1 MLRIKKI
8 KFENHIIFGNQM
20 YDFTAN
26 NKTYDTIILAGINGS
41 KKTNLLES
49 LKNITSNRLE
59 LEKFKSGGKIE
70 ISYDVSDFNLV
81 DSTGNIAINE
91 LSRFITVVSN
101 NTYNE
106 KVCYN
111 NDEKIRKA
119 YFKSTKEEFKLKY
132 GNECAYS
139 SVNINY
145 NPRRS
150 VSGITSMQLD
160 NNNNKIDND
169 IAFSTYQLL
178 VDISNQD
185 STDMNNFVRSN
196 PGEIPPQDLL
206 DQRMRRF
213 TSAFNYIFSDSIKFN
228 GILANT
234 KPMFKKNG
242 IDIDISS
249 LSSGEKQIVFRGVEL
264 LKNVNLIKE
273 RPVFIDEPEIS
284 MHPIWEDKIL
294 KYYKLMFTDLK
305 VNKQQTQL
313 FFATHSEHVLK
324 EGLKD
329 DDTLILKLNSD
340 GTNIPFYKDGP
351 GLHLPTITIGEIKYD
366 IFDVYTTDFHIA
378 LYGFIQS
385 NKVLSPNGNPIND
398 PNVKQT
404 DDWLYNIGA
413 PQKNSRYHSTN
424 YRTLPTYIRNAID
437 HPGQNALPDESLI
450 KQSIDYMLTII

>member
-8 KFENHIIFGNQM
+8 KFENHIIFR
-20 YDFTAN
+20 
-26 NKTYDTIILAGINGS
+26 NKTYDFTVNNRTYNTIILAGINGS
-41 KKTNLLES
+41 KKTNLLEF
-49 LKNITSNRLE
+49 LKNITSNRLG
-59 LEKFKSGGKIE
+59 LEQFESGGKVE
-70 ISYDVSDFNLV
+70 ISYDLSDFDLI
-81 DSTGNIAINE
+81 DSTGNITINE
-91 LSRFITVVSN
+91 MHRCVIPASSS
-101 NTYNE
+101 TYNE
-106 KVCYN
+106 EIWYN
-111 NDEKIRKA
+111 DDKKIHRA
-119 YFKSTKEEFKLKY
+119 YFKLNKNEFKFDF
-132 GNECAYS
+132 NSECAYS

-145 NPRRS
+145 NPRKN
-150 VSGITSMQLD
+150 VAGITSMQLD
-160 NNNNKIDND
+160 NRNNIITND
-169 IAFSTYQLL
+169 IALSTYQLL

-185 STDMNNFVRSN
+185 STDMNNFVRLN
-196 PGEIPPQDLL
+196 PGKIPPVDLL

-213 TSAFNYIFSDSIKFN
+213 TAAFNYIFSDSITFN

-264 LKNVNLIKE
+264 LKNVNLVKE
-273 RPVFIDEPEIS
+273 KPVFIDEPEIS

-294 KYYKLMFTDLK
+294 NYYKLMFTDLK
-305 VNKQQTQL
+305 NNKQQTQL

-324 EGLKD
+324 EALKD

-340 GTNIPFYKDGP
+340 GANIQFYKDGP

-366 IFDVYTTDFHIA
+366 IFDVYTADFHIA

-385 NKVLSPNGNPIND
+385 NKVLSPRGKPIND
-398 PNVKQT
+398 PNVKET
-404 DDWLYNIGA
+404 DDWLYSIGA
-413 PQKNSRYHSTN
+413 PQKESRFRTTD

-437 HPGQNALPDESLI
+437 HSGENALPDEALV